1 MPTYQEMAVVEDYF
15 RDAFKKRQDKLGEK
29 ARWYGHGGTIF
40 PNVSYSN
47 GVQSMGSWHPCG
59 VHETEIWRIF
69 MAPKD
74 APDEVKDVLR
84 HYVIRYQGPSGLT
97 EQDDMENWGSAHE
110 GARGTIARRFDYHYG
125 MGMGYEQ
132 RAWPAEWLGGDVYAT
147 EDVSEQNQRAYYARW
162 ARMMDVPPGA
172 DRKPV
177 LVDAAE

>member
-1 MPTYQEMAVVEDYF
+1 
-15 RDAFKKRQDKLGEK
+15 
-29 ARWYGHGGTIF
+29 
-40 PNVSYSN
+40 
-47 GVQSMGSWHPCG
+47 MGSWHPCS

-147 EDVSEQNQRAYYARW
+147 TPGNVVVTAGRDIAFESCTFQHLGAYA
-162 ARMMDVPPGA
+162 G
-172 DRKPV
+172 
-177 LVDAAE
+177 